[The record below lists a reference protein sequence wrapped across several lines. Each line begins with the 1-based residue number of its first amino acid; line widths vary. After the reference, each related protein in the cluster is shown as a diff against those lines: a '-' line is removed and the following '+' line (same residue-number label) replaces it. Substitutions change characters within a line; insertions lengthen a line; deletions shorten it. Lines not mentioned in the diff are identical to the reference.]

1 MNNTI
6 DVDFEHFP
14 AGADLDETDV
24 SLRAYFA
31 RLSDAKL
38 AEYDP
43 KWTDEQVIE
52 WDGNF
57 KNDGT
62 LMLICCTRDVA
73 VDEYRE
79 VLAEHI
85 ALRLQRKSN

>member
-1 MNNTI
+1 MSKSTEL
-6 DVDFEHFP
+6 DYEHLP
-14 AGADLDETDV
+14 AGADMDETDV
-24 SLRAYFA
+24 TIRAYFA
-31 RLSDAKL
+31 RMSDERL

-43 KWTDEQVIE
+43 RWTDEQVIE

-62 LMLICCTRDVA
+62 LMLICCTRDVEI
-73 VDEYRE
+73 DEYRE

-85 ALRLQRKSN
+85 ALRQSAKT